1 MPGDGEASGDPV
13 GRPVRVFPD
22 VPMAGE
28 RQDSGGAAEFVSVPV
43 AKAGA
48 PTLPQG
54 VDVSAEL
61 SGGQKLRE
69 RLGEVI
75 QKSRPAVRE
84 RRQWIAAWQEATLC

>member
-1 MPGDGEASGDPV
+1 MPEDSEACGDPV
-13 GRPVRVFPD
+13 GRLVRIFPD
-22 VPMAGE
+22 VPMACE
-28 RQDSGGAAEFVSVPV
+28 RQDSGGAVEFVSIPV

-48 PTLPQG
+48 PTLPKG

-61 SGGQKLRE
+61 SGGQELRE